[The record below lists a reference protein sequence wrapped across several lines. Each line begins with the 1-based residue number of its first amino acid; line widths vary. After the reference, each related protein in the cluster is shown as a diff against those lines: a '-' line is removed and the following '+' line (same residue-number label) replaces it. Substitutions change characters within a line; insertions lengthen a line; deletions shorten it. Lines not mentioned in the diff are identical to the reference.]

1 MGVFDNVV
9 LTYQHPYIATYLQD
23 NTIYTE
29 EAEAE
34 IPTPSFN
41 GIQVGFFGGGRD
53 NVVLYSTNTEMF
65 VNEYTKPNY
74 KLYGQAAYNAVA
86 ALDTGSCGMYTLR
99 LMPDDATFANAVIM
113 VDWKESEKE
122 VQVGTEDE
130 PKTET
135 RKVLSVKFR
144 KTKISNATR
153 VAQIK
158 TGVAKLYKSEADA
171 EGYNSAPLIALW
183 QLGRGTYG
191 NATKIKFV
199 DSVDYESEETTFRSY
214 EIDVMETARTGLTVK
229 EQLIGS
235 IVDGVLDYDNT
246 KNLSQFLE
254 DVIDDPG
261 TGSNKINV
269 AVMSDTMEKIYEQYQ
284 KTFAEHHAGD
294 ADAVLPTIE
303 KFDIIFGN
311 TLMGEVDPVIDLVDN
326 STAADYANLIAVDG
340 FALAGGS
347 NGALDAADPT
357 AVEKTKTDL
366 LLKAFRGDIDKRLSS
381 RFSTPANFC
390 LDANFPEEVKR
401 EMAAWAAKR
410 EYDAMTYLDTGLL
423 TSNTEIIS
431 LLRDLRS
438 LTSFNLVKEPGC
450 YKWRD
455 LDYTGKLIP
464 VTATHA
470 IARKLPRHIA
480 INAYTTPFAR
490 EDAQL
495 VSGTDFVA
503 GSFAPIINP
512 DDNDVK
518 KNYYK
523 YGANCYETIKSGVVQ
538 RSTGITTCTA
548 NSDRKL
554 EFNEYILQAAVKL
567 AYDILNSKLYKI
579 GEAEQR
585 AQYQKHAEK
594 QISYELAPYLRSV
607 SVEFVMT
614 ERDERRSVMRL
625 KMRLVFKT
633 VVTRG
638 ILEIYLDPRT
648 GTVVDATTTSSTA
661 TPV

>member
-34 IPTPSFN
+34 IPAPSFN

-86 ALDTGSCGMYTLR
+86 ALDSGQCGMYTLR
-99 LMPDDATFANAVIM
+99 LMPDDATYANAVIM

-122 VQVGTEDE
+122 VQVGTDDE
-130 PKTET
+130 PKTEQ
-135 RKVLSVKFR
+135 RKVLSIKFR
-144 KTKISNATR
+144 KTSVANATT
-153 VAQIK
+153 VARIK
-158 TGVAKLYKSEADA
+158 TGVAKLYATEADGD
-171 EGYNSAPLIALW
+171 GYMSAPLIALW
-183 QLGRGTYG
+183 QLGRGKYG

-214 EIDVMETARTGLTVK
+214 EIDVMETAKTGLTIK

-235 IVDGVLDYDNT
+235 IVDGVLDDINT
-246 KNLSQFLE
+246 KNPSQFLE
-254 DVIDDPG
+254 DVIDDPES
-261 TGSNKINV
+261 GSNKINV
-269 AVMSDTMEKIYEQYQ
+269 VVMSDVMETIYAQYE
-284 KTFAEHHAGD
+284 KTFAEFHKDD
-294 ADAVLPTIE
+294 AEETLPALEAI
-303 KFDIIFGN
+303 DIIFGN
-311 TLMGEVDPVIDLVDN
+311 ALTGDVDRVIDLVDN
-326 STAADYANLIAVDG
+326 SDATDYVNLIAVDG
-340 FALAGGS
+340 FNLVGGS
-347 NGALDAADPT
+347 DGALDDTDPT
-357 AVEKTKTDL
+357 VVEKTKTDL
-366 LLKAFRGDIDKRLSS
+366 LIKAFRGTIDKRLSS

-423 TSNTEIIS
+423 TSNTEIVS
-431 LLRDLRS
+431 MLRDMRS
-438 LTSFNLVKEPGC
+438 LTAYNLVKEPGC

-455 LDYTGKLIP
+455 LEYTGKLIP
-464 VTATHA
+464 VTMTHY
-470 IARKLPRHIA
+470 IARKLPRHIS

-495 VSGTDFVA
+495 VSKTDYVA

-518 KNYYK
+518 KLYYK
-523 YGANCYETIKSGVVQ
+523 YGANCYETVKNGVIQ
-538 RSTGITTCTA
+538 RSTGITTCTTK
-548 NSDRKL
+548 SDRQL

-614 ERDERRSVMRL
+614 ERDERRSIMRL

-648 GTVVDATTTSSTA
+648 GTVTDASTTSTAA